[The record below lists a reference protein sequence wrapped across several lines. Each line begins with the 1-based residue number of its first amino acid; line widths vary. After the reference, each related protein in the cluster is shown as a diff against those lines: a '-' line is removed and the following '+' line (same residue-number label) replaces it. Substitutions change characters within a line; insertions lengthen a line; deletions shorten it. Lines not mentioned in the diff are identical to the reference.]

1 MIIDCDIKEWRISCY
16 NIWMRIKSMNY
27 VQYLQI
33 VVNMRVFGGLITKF
47 RVAETPTSCT
57 YLGRKPQSRGRMLIR
72 ADSGRTDHL
81 EWGRVA

>member
-47 RVAETPTSCT
+47 RVA
-57 YLGRKPQSRGRMLIR
+57 
-72 ADSGRTDHL
+72 
-81 EWGRVA
+81 